1 MRTDGS
7 LIVVLEETCAESCAL
22 AHNVFDR
29 GQTPASFADTRRPLW
44 LKAGSNHAGF
54 VYVCTLH
61 ILRLTSLP
69 WVLPMCLCNAPTY
82 RRIACLA
89 LLRSLR
95 GRLRAREHHGNE
107 RPQ

>member
-1 MRTDGS
+1 MTSNIIFALR
-7 LIVVLEETCAESCAL
+7 LEA
-22 AHNVFDR
+22 R
-29 GQTPASFADTRRPLW
+29 G
-44 LKAGSNHAGF
+44 NHAGL

-61 ILRLTSLP
+61 ILRLAPFP
-69 WVLPMCLCNAPTY
+69 WVLPMCLCDAPPY

-107 RPQ
+107 RP